1 MLTRHGLLAAMA
13 VTGLAVTGCSSLPL
27 PLPEPET
34 PAQRADRLAKS
45 MLIVDTHIDVPYR
58 LQNNPADVSQATES
72 GDFDFPRAAAGGLNA
87 PFMSIYI
94 PAERELDGTAG
105 ELADELIDMV
115 ENIVREAPD
124 KFALA
129 RTADEVEQAFDA
141 GLIAM
146 PLGMENGAPIA
157 GDLANLQ
164 RYYERGI
171 RYITLT
177 HSKSNHICDSSYD
190 EARPWNG
197 LSPFGEELVEAMNR
211 TGVMIDISHVSDEA
225 FYDVMA
231 LTKVPPIA
239 THSSARH
246 FTPGFERNMSDDMIR
261 VLAAAGGVIQ
271 INFGSTFISADSRDS
286 SQELRDARD
295 AFLEETGVAA
305 DSEAAGAFSELFRRN
320 NPFRYASLQDV
331 LDHFDHVRDLVGID
345 HVGIGSDYDGVGDS
359 LPVGLKDVSTY
370 PNLVGGLLDR
380 GYSEEDVRKI
390 LGGNLMRVWREAERY
405 AAEN

>member
-1 MLTRHGLLAAMA
+1 
-13 VTGLAVTGCSSLPL
+13 
-27 PLPEPET
+27 
-34 PAQRADRLAKS
+34 
-45 MLIVDTHIDVPYR
+45 
-58 LQNNPADVSQATES
+58 
-72 GDFDFPRAAAGGLNA
+72 
-87 PFMSIYI
+87 
-94 PAERELDGTAG
+94 
-105 ELADELIDMV
+105 
-115 ENIVREAPD
+115 
-124 KFALA
+124 
-129 RTADEVEQAFDA
+129 
-141 GLIAM
+141 
-146 PLGMENGAPIA
+146 
-157 GDLANLQ
+157 
-164 RYYERGI
+164 